1 MRMRFMNNYEVSYV
15 LKEKRKE
22 TQMSM
27 SVWAHNA
34 KEAIQQVKETVLNDT
49 GLNAFRPRAVRC
61 SEV

>member
-22 TQMSM
+22 TPKSM

-34 KEAIQQVKETVLNDT
+34 KEAIQQVREAVLIDT
-49 GLNAFRPRAVRC
+49 GLNAFRPRAVKC